1 MSDFDF
7 CQADSESD
15 GDSDKS
21 ELEDL
26 EMSEE
31 LSLSEDEAGED
42 GLKRYIYFSCHW

>member
-15 GDSDKS
+15 GENKGS

-26 EMSEE
+26 WVSEE
-31 LSLSEDEAGED
+31 LSQSEDETSGCGPE
-42 GLKRYIYFSCHW
+42 R